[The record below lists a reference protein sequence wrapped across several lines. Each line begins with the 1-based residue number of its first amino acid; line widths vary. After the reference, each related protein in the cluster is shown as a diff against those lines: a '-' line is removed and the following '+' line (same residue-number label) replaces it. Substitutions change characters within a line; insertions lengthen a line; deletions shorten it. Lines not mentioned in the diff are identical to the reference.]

1 MNDPHVVALLYSI
14 EHDRSVD
21 YSEAGRIEHEEESF
35 RVTIED
41 KVVRFELKDHCARE
55 DAAREAVESYIRC
68 WELETALRGRPGQF
82 NLRFDR
88 AEIVDRNPPPRTPGV
103 VSLSALPIRATVSI
117 SKASATVTTPKPYP
131 SPPSG
136 VTLDPYDPDAMT
148 MFYRFKGYLENKE
161 PLTGMAYFCL
171 TMLVGH
177 LCNDRRAAARPYGID
192 KNVLGMIGDL
202 TANKG
207 GRGIARKASGIGSDL
222 ARDESCFLEEAV
234 KAIIFRVA
242 EIAHDPEKR
251 RPKITLSDLPAVST

>member
-14 EHDRSVD
+14 EHDSSVD
-21 YSEAGRIEHEEESF
+21 YSEAGRIEHEEEPF

-41 KVVRFELKDHCARE
+41 KVVRFELKDHYARE

-88 AEIVDRNPPPRTPGV
+88 AEIVDRNPPPPTPGV
-103 VSLSALPIRATVSI
+103 VDISMHARTGMPTVRI
-117 SKASATVTTPKPYP
+117 APTVTTPKPYP

-136 VTLDPYDPDAMT
+136 VTLDPHNLDVMT
-148 MFYRFKGYLENKE
+148 IFYRFERYLENKE
-161 PLTGMAYFCL
+161 PLTGMAYFCF

-177 LCNDRRAAARPYGID
+177 LCNDRREAARTYRID
-192 KNVLGMIGDL
+192 KNVLDMIGNL

-207 GRGIARKASGIGSDL
+207 GRGIARKASGFGFDL
-222 ARDESCFLEEAV
+222 AREESRFLEEAV
-234 KAIIFRVA
+234 KAIILRVA